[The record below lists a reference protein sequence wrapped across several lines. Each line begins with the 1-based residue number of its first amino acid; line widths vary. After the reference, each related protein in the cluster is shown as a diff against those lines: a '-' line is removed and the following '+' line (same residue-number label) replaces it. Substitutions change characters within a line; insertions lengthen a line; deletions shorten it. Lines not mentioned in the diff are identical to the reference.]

1 MKRIFTLIMILVAT
15 SFATQGF
22 SQKQNIRKSFYEELS
37 SIYTIE
43 DDEIYI
49 REVMQFPG
57 KTKDQLE
64 SKVRDWLSN
73 RIERR
78 NSPDMI
84 SNSDITYRN
93 NAFMF
98 SERTPGFK
106 INFAF
111 AAYANYN
118 LVIEIKD
125 GRIRTTAYISS
136 YWWGETFPNL
146 AAYKFYPFKKI
157 GGGEK
162 MLKLTANYLQETFQ
176 DLKTTILSNSRKIDD
191 EW

>member
-1 MKRIFTLIMILVAT
+1 MKRFFTLIMILVAT

-22 SQKQNIRKSFYEELS
+22 SQEQNIRKSFYEELS

-43 DDEIYI
+43 GDEIYI

-93 NAFMF
+93 NTFMF
-98 SERTPGFK
+98 SERTPHLK
-106 INFAF
+106 LTFAF
-111 AAYANYN
+111 ASYANYN

-125 GRIRTTAYISS
+125 GRIRATAYISS

-146 AAYKFYPFKKI
+146 PANKFYPFKKV
-157 GGGEK
+157 GYGEK
-162 MLKLTANYLQETFQ
+162 MLKLTGQHILDAYK
-176 DLKTTILSNSRKIDD
+176 DLKATVNSNHISTDD
-191 EW
+191 DW

>member
-22 SQKQNIRKSFYEELS
+22 SQEQKIRIRFYEELS

-43 DDEIYI
+43 GDEIYI

-98 SERTPGFK
+98 SERTPYLK

-111 AAYANYN
+111 ASYANYN

-136 YWWGETFPNL
+136 YWWGETFPDL

-176 DLKTTILSNSRKIDD
+176 DLKTTILSNSRKTDD